1 MRFRNSMLSAAAM
14 MLALGAAACS
24 TDLSGPP
31 AMDDAQIDAD
41 IAITSGDAVA
51 SEIAGFTD
59 NVAAAGSF
67 TMVAPSF
74 NVSVGSGSAQPRF
87 GGISPTCSYAAGRYT
102 CAATTEQGMSVSR
115 SFAFYDAQ
123 GAALQTFDSTK
134 VESVNFQAQIDGN
147 FQRDVFW
154 TAGIHRTRNA
164 TVNGLISLKPQRN
177 WNGSGTGADTVSH
190 IGLDG
195 IRSLA
200 GTSTETVTNVL
211 MPGKDAVSQVP
222 LSGSIAVAV
231 DYTASLQSA
240 TGAVTKEVK
249 RSVVVTFNGTT
260 SASLQIGTLNCVL
273 HLDTHSVDSCQ

>member
-1 MRFRNSMLSAAAM
+1 MLSAAAM

-41 IAITSGDAVA
+41 IAVTSGDAVA

-59 NVAAAGSF
+59 NVTAAGSF

-154 TAGIHRTRNA
+154 SAGIHRTRNA
-164 TVNGLISLKPQRN
+164 TVSGLISLKPQRK
-177 WNGSGTGADTVSH
+177 WNGVGSGADTVSH

-195 IRSLA
+195 IRRLA
-200 GTSTETVTNVL
+200 GTSTETVTDVL
-211 MPGKDAVSQVP
+211 MPGKDAASQVP
-222 LSGSIAVAV
+222 LSGTIAVAV

-240 TGAVTKEVK
+240 TGVVTKEVK
-249 RSVVVTFNGTT
+249 RSVLVTFNGTT
-260 SASLQIGTLNCVL
+260 SPSLQIGTLSCVL

>member
-1 MRFRNSMLSAAAM
+1 MRFRTQMLSAGAM

-41 IAITSGDAVA
+41 IAVTSGDAVA

-59 NVAAAGSF
+59 NVTAAGSF

-74 NVSVGSGSAQPRF
+74 NLSAGSGAAQPRF

-147 FQRDVFW
+147 FQRDVVW
-154 TAGIHRTRNA
+154 SAAIHRTRNA
-164 TVNGLISLKPQRN
+164 TVSGLISLKPQRK
-177 WNGSGTGADTVSH
+177 WNGVGSGADTVSH

-200 GTSTETVTNVL
+200 GTSAETVTDVV
-211 MPGKDAVSQVP
+211 MPGKDAASQLP

-231 DYTASLQSA
+231 DYTAALQSA